1 MIIYG
6 TKQCPDTV
14 ACLAALDA
22 KGCAYD
28 FRNIEELPVLKEFL
42 QYRDRAPEFDPVRVA
57 GGVGIPLI
65 IRDDGSLSFEL
76 EDEPSGK

>member
-28 FRNIEELPVLKEFL
+28 FRNIEGLPALKEFL
-42 QYRDRAPEFDPVRVA
+42 QYRDNNPVFDSVKAA

-65 IRDDGSLSFEL
+65 VMGDGSLTFDWER
-76 EDEPSGK
+76 